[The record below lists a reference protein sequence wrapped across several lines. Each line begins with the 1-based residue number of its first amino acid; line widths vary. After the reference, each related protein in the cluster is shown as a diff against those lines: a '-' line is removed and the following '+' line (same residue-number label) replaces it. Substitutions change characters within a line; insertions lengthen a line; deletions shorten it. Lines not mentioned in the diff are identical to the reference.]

1 MSSKPRFH
9 YLLYI
14 SWNFLANS
22 LFASPLQ
29 RQQDRLP
36 QPLMETM
43 ALQYMSTLQM
53 HTCRALCSCRAAER
67 ARGVYRGVYSLL
79 EVISSVQKNCNTLQ
93 KLKANL
99 AGKKPY
105 VHSAPSTQGYFSVV
119 TARGPVHAQRQQK

>member
-1 MSSKPRFH
+1 MSLKPRFH

-43 ALQYMSTLQM
+43 ALQSMSTAQNAHMQSPVSLQ
-53 HTCRALCSCRAAER
+53 SCRKSQ
-67 ARGVYRGVYSLL
+67 GD
-79 EVISSVQKNCNTLQ
+79 LQ
-93 KLKANL
+93 SHKGLFHQCKRTATHCRKLKANL
-99 AGKKPY
+99 AGKKPC
-105 VHSAPSTQGYFSVV
+105 VHSAPSTQGHFSVV